1 MSEQPWVERT
11 FGDALLW
18 ASREYGSREAVVYGA
33 DRISFTQLADRV
45 RAFARGLIAQGIES
59 GEHVALWMAD
69 RPDWLVA
76 RWAIPM
82 IGAVLVPVNTRF
94 REKDVG
100 YVLAQSDARTLIVQH
115 GAVRGVRYLD
125 ILERLEPGLATQPQG
140 AWQCKEMPEL
150 RRVIGLQ
157 ADESTPL
164 PDSITSFAAIE
175 AAGKALL
182 DDGVLEQRVASVKPG
197 DVAQILYTSGTTSFP
212 KGAMVC
218 HGPLLQNNAYAAWCF
233 GFDTKDRYLA
243 SVPLFTA
250 TGTGYTLALW
260 LSGATMVIDS
270 NPYDVHNFCTIIER
284 ERITASFFVDTI
296 VQDLKGY
303 AARDTHDL
311 SSLRVGY
318 GAPLP
323 TASFLWLVNTLG
335 VHDMIGTYGMSE
347 TTNAVSRTRY
357 GDPLDKRAHTNGRP
371 CAGVQVRIVDID
383 TETALPPGKVGEIR
397 VAGYTVMPGYYKR
410 PDENAKTFDAEGWL
424 RTGDLGELD
433 ADGYLI
439 YRGRVKEMIKPS
451 GFNVATQEIEEFLQ
465 TYPGVRQAVVV
476 GVPDARLGE
485 VAYAY
490 VETLA
495 GADVSAEAL
504 IRYCKDNIASY
515 KAPRYVEF
523 VTEWPLTGSQK
534 IKKLELKTRA
544 NATLQALQEQ
554 APAQAPAQ
562 PSIPAA

>member
-18 ASREYGSREAVVYGA
+18 AAREYGSREAVVYGA
-33 DRISFTQLADRV
+33 DRISFTQLAERV
-45 RAFARGLIAQGIES
+45 RAFARGLIAQGIEP

-125 ILERLEPGLATQPQG
+125 ILERLEPGLASQPQG

-157 ADESTPL
+157 ADTATPL
-164 PDSITSFAAIE
+164 PDSITSFADIE
-175 AAGKALL
+175 AAGRALL
-182 DDGVLEQRVASVKPG
+182 DDGVLEQRVAGVKPG

-218 HGPLLQNNAYAAWCF
+218 HGPLLQNNAYAAGCM
-233 GFDTKDRYLA
+233 GFDTTDKYL
-243 SVPLFTA
+243 SCVPLFTA
-250 TGTGYTLALW
+250 TGTFYTIALW
-260 LSGATMVIDS
+260 LAGSTMVITDQF
-270 NPYDVHNFCTIIER
+270 NPQIFCETVER
-284 ERITASFFVDTI
+284 ERITGSYFVDTI
-296 VQDLKGY
+296 VQDLKAFPDLGKY
-303 AARDTHDL
+303 DL
-311 SSLRVGY
+311 SSLRTGS

-323 TASFLWLVNTLG
+323 TASFRWLTET
-335 VHDMIGTYGMSE
+335 IGMKELVSAYGLSE
-347 TTNAVSRTRY
+347 TSNAVVRTRCE
-357 GDPLDKRAHTNGRP
+357 DPLEKRAITSGRP
-371 CAGVQVRIVDID
+371 CDGVHVRIIDI
-383 TETALPPGKVGEIR
+383 ETGEVLPHSRVGEIC
-397 VAGYTVMPGYYKR
+397 VSGYTIMKGYYKR
-410 PDENAKTFDAEGWL
+410 PDEDAKAFDAEGWMH
-424 RTGDLGELD
+424 TGDLGELD
-433 ADGYLI
+433 PDGYLI
-439 YRGRVKEMIKPS
+439 YRGRVKEMIKPG
-451 GFNVATQEIEEFLQ
+451 GFNVATQEIEVFLK

-490 VETLA
+490 IELQDEAHVTEQ
-495 GADVSAEAL
+495 AL
-504 IRYCKDNIASY
+504 IQYCKDNIASY
-515 KAPRYVEF
+515 KVPRYVEF

-534 IKKLELKTRA
+534 IKKLELKARA
-544 NATLQALQEQ
+544 EQTLQARAPQQ
-554 APAQAPAQ
+554 AEAT
-562 PSIPAA
+562 